1 MNLDQTQAG
10 LIRMTDDEFV
20 KLTSFVKKK
29 YGIDLTKKRTLIE
42 GRLTNELRHRGL
54 NHFSDYFD
62 ILFRDE
68 SGAEMVTLLNKLTT
82 NLSYFMREKEHFDYL
97 RTQVLPYFEKTRSR
111 ELRIWS
117 AAVQPAGAL
126 QYRHGA

>member
-54 NHFSDYFD
+54 NHFSDYFA
-62 ILFRDE
+62 ILFHQ
-68 SGAEMVTLLNKLTT
+68 S
-82 NLSYFMREKEHFDYL
+82 LSC
-97 RTQVLPYFEKTRSR
+97 S
-111 ELRIWS
+111 
-117 AAVQPAGAL
+117 
-126 QYRHGA
+126 